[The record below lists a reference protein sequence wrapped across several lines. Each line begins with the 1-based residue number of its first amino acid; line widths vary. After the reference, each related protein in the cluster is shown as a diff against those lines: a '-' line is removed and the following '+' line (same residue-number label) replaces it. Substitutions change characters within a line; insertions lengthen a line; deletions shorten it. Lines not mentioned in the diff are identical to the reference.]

1 MTKSVRTLI
10 LIWLGW
16 SIAILAFQGIVN
28 ARYQPNRPDR
38 ALMWTPNETARNSQN
53 GKDFLLEPFMN
64 HQVSWD
70 SEFYVGIA
78 VGGYD
83 DPRITTTTLKD
94 GSTLPL
100 SYAFF
105 PFYPFTISLLAAPLG
120 LLGLNPIAAASLGGV
135 LASLFGTLGAML
147 ALYDITRHELGD
159 EGGIRV
165 AYYMLVFPSGFFLA
179 QVYTEGVFLGL
190 ALGSIA
196 FAYRKQFF
204 WAALLAALATLTK
217 AVGLLLLVPLF
228 LAWLDAAEWRTLLT
242 RLGES
247 FSAVVRQDCGL
258 GFLILTVLA
267 FLFWHF
273 TLGEKAVIVE
283 HEHFGRGLFNWG
295 GMAWGLDYLIG
306 SFREGSNPQMT
317 TYYALEV
324 ASILLALTASVFTF
338 RRYPGLT
345 LFGLLAFTLAVTGSA
360 PQSIIRYVLTVPAVF
375 ILLARLGRSA
385 AFDRTWTLL
394 SVLLLA
400 MQATLFTFDMWVA

>member
-120 LLGLNPIAAASLGGV
+120 L
-135 LASLFGTLGAML
+135 
-147 ALYDITRHELGD
+147 
-159 EGGIRV
+159 
-165 AYYMLVFPSGFFLA
+165 
-179 QVYTEGVFLGL
+179 
-190 ALGSIA
+190 
-196 FAYRKQFF
+196 
-204 WAALLAALATLTK
+204 
-217 AVGLLLLVPLF
+217 
-228 LAWLDAAEWRTLLT
+228 
-242 RLGES
+242 
-247 FSAVVRQDCGL
+247 
-258 GFLILTVLA
+258 
-267 FLFWHF
+267 
-273 TLGEKAVIVE
+273 
-283 HEHFGRGLFNWG
+283 
-295 GMAWGLDYLIG
+295 
-306 SFREGSNPQMT
+306 
-317 TYYALEV
+317 
-324 ASILLALTASVFTF
+324 
-338 RRYPGLT
+338 
-345 LFGLLAFTLAVTGSA
+345 
-360 PQSIIRYVLTVPAVF
+360 
-375 ILLARLGRSA
+375 
-385 AFDRTWTLL
+385 
-394 SVLLLA
+394 
-400 MQATLFTFDMWVA
+400 